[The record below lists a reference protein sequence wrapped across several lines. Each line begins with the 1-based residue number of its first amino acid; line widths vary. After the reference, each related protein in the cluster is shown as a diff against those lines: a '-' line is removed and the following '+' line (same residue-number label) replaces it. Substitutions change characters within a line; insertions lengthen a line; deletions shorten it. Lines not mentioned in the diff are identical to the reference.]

1 MRRWSSLLPGE
12 WASALNPQEAAVS
25 GRKYRTRN
33 YFVYSLNHTFR
44 SARYNATSTIASH
57 NMSKSG
63 GGHGGGFSGG
73 SSFGGG
79 GGGMR
84 SR

>member
-1 MRRWSSLLPGE
+1 MEQLKVKLPE
-12 WASALNPQEAAVS
+12 YDEDEMPSTYMYTYY
-25 GRKYRTRN
+25 KYRTRN
-33 YFVYSLNHTFR
+33 YFVYSLNHSFR
-44 SARYNATSTIASH
+44 SARYNASSTIASH